1 MMSSKKRI
9 KKALTRLNVDFE
21 KDTSLFEASNVG
33 ATYHDFDFYIP
44 SYRACIQTTK
54 AGLERKSLF
63 CVQNNYK
70 LVDASNIGED
80 MIEKWVTDWVSYWN
94 GSSSQIPLQS
104 EYAN

>member
-1 MMSSKKRI
+1 MSSKKKI
-9 KKALTRLNVDFE
+9 KKALTKLNIDFE

-63 CVQNNYK
+63 CVQNNYR
-70 LVDASNIGED
+70 LIDASNIRED
-80 MIEKWVTDWVSYWN
+80 VIDRWIEDWVNFWN

-104 EYAN
+104 SYAN